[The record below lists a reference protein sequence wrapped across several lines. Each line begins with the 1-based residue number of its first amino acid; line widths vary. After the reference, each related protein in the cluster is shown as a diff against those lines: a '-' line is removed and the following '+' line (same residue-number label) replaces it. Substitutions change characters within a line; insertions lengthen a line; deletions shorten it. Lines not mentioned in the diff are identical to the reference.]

1 MKKNNDFNAK
11 QPLMPNILVLAQLKT
26 WLSSTLTHQTE
37 CLQNLLV
44 HWWSRL
50 GRNVCQILRAI
61 KSSSWFLAPLLREML
76 SSYKLWLNKCDC
88 SSKMVC
94 MLSVALSS
102 ATVKPG
108 QSEAFCEKKHK
119 HPGIKSQSSKVCYFH
134 HAYST
139 VQCFPMTYINF
150 FFLSLK

>member
-1 MKKNNDFNAK
+1 MMAIAWIMKKNNDFNAK

-26 WLSSTLTHQTE
+26 WLSSTLTHQNA
-37 CLQNLLV
+37 CFQNLLV

-50 GRNVCQILRAI
+50 GRNVCQIIRAI

-76 SSYKLWLNKCDC
+76 SSYKLRLNKCDC

-102 ATVKPG
+102 VTVKPG
-108 QSEAFCEKKHK
+108 IHALN
-119 HPGIKSQSSKVCYFH
+119 QSSKVCYFH